1 MTTHIDLRTVPVLPW
16 PRILLAAIVVA
27 VLGVAAWE
35 LTCRARGYRAG
46 LDDTSDLWVDA
57 RRSLQPDG
65 IAIVGSSRGLFGLD
79 LGILGEG
86 LGTRPTQLCLVGS
99 SPAPVLMHLAAD
111 RSFHGTVILDLVPGM
126 VPMPA
131 EAPPYQNAM
140 RAVRRHERQSWAEWA
155 SHRLSLPLERT
166 FAFLQQEDLTL
177 AILLKGIRVPDR
189 ERTKLPPDLPPAFYT
204 IEADRQ
210 ARMEDRVETDQAL
223 RERIRTGWAPLF
235 TPPPKPVWI
244 PDAAFG
250 PAMGRM
256 VEQRVG
262 EIVQAISDIR
272 ARGGRVVLLRMPST
286 GDLRVLEERITPR
299 APFWDRI
306 LQMSG
311 VQGVWFEDHPD
322 LASFPCPEESHLSA
336 ADSVEFSRRLVPHLR
351 QALVVRKD

>member
-16 PRILLAAIVVA
+16 PSILLAAAVA
-27 VLGVAAWE
+27 AALGVAAWE
-35 LTCRARGYRAG
+35 LSCRARGYRAG
-46 LDDTSDLWVDA
+46 LDDTSDLWADA

-131 EAPPYQNAM
+131 EAPPYQNGL

-155 SHRLSLPLERT
+155 GHRLSLPLERT

-189 ERTKLPPDLPPAFYT
+189 ERTQLPPALPPAFYG
-204 IEADRQ
+204 IDADRQ
-210 ARMEDRVETDQAL
+210 SRMDVRVETDQAL
-223 RERIRTGWAPLF
+223 RERIRAGWPPLF
-235 TPPPKPVWI
+235 SPPPKPVWI

-262 EIVQAISDIR
+262 EIVQAIAEIR

-286 GDLRVLEERITPR
+286 GELRALEERLTPR
-299 APFWDRI
+299 PAFWGRI
-306 LQMSG
+306 QHEAG
-311 VQGVWFEDHPD
+311 VPGVWFEDHPE
-322 LASFPCPEESHLSA
+322 LASFLCPEESHLSA

-351 QALVVRKD
+351 QALEVGKD